1 MQIGIGLPTTVP
13 GVAGADLPGWARDAE
28 DFGFSSLGVLDRLV
42 YPSHEPVVALA
53 AAAAVTRSIRLATTV
68 LIAAY
73 RGNTAL
79 LAKQLADL
87 HQISGGRLTVGVAA
101 GGRADDFDASGTRY
115 RDRSRR
121 LDSMLEEMPRLW
133 ARQRF
138 LVPPSP
144 YGRPR
149 VLIGGHSQA
158 AQRRAAR
165 YGDGWIMGGSS
176 SVPYRELAARLQDL
190 WSGEK
195 RAGRPQL
202 MAIAHV
208 ALGAGARDRAE
219 RYLWDLYAHA
229 GAHAGRVV
237 AGLLDTEEALQRVTH
252 GYASAGCDELILFP
266 CVPDREQ
273 LDLVAKALRPER
285 SRERTR
291 SGSDG
296 ACP

>member
-13 GVAGADLPGWARDAE
+13 GVRGADLLRWARDAE

-42 YPSHEPVVALA
+42 YPSHEPIVALT
-53 AAAAVTRSIRLATTV
+53 AAAAVTQRIRLATTI

-87 HQISGGRLTVGVAA
+87 HQISEGRLTVGVAA
-101 GGRADDFDASGTRY
+101 GGRADDFDASGMRYGDRGRTLDLMLGGMTR
-115 RDRSRR
+115 
-121 LDSMLEEMPRLW
+121 MW
-133 ARQRF
+133 ASERF

-149 VLIGGHSQA
+149 VLIGGHSRA

-176 SVPYRELAARLQDL
+176 SVPYSELAARIQDL
-190 WSGEK
+190 WAEEK
-195 RAGRPQL
+195 RTGRPQL

-208 ALGAGARDRAE
+208 ALGVGSRDPAE
-219 RYLWDLYAHA
+219 RYIRDFYAHA

-237 AGLLDTEEALQRVTH
+237 AGLLDTDEALQRAAH
-252 GYASAGCDELILFP
+252 SYASAGCGELILFP
-266 CVPDREQ
+266 CVPDRGQ
-273 LDLVAKALRPER
+273 LGLIAKALGPD
-285 SRERTR
+285 REPWRN
-291 SGSDG
+291 GHG
-296 ACP
+296 